1 MAEIATYTMIK
12 TKTSYGTTGNECP
25 TKTVIKA
32 ISSYI
37 SISNDSSYGA
47 NECVKLEDISASA
60 YTFTVANNSKSVAA
74 GGGTTSA
81 VDFTSYKI
89 VNSVQSNVSYSL
101 TSTLPSWLTWNAS
114 ARTFTAANN
123 TGSARSFTATFT
135 QAESGK
141 TVTASVSQAAVSIT
155 YGEWK
160 VSVSANPTTIAAAGG
175 TSTITATAVR
185 DVFTNGVKTGTDTA
199 TPTLSISG
207 TGFTLS
213 GTTVTASNN
222 TGSARSCTVT
232 ASHGGKTATAT
243 ITQSAANVSYAF
255 TINGGASTSFSF
267 SNTGGTST
275 SFTFVSTKTV
285 NGTASNISYSQTST
299 LPAWLT
305 WNSSNRQLTATANT
319 GAERTATVTF
329 TQAESN
335 KTVSITVV
343 QGSGAYVFLIDN
355 KSSQDASFGYGAN
368 DGSVYITSTLNGSGT
383 PWTVDSTTVPSWIT
397 MTTSNGTGSATCT
410 FSVSANSAT
419 TDRSVTI
426 KFIQTSSG
434 SIVTLLVKQS
444 GAEEQWNYNFSIN
457 PWKVDVDQNGGT
469 GYVGI
474 TSTKSK
480 GLSTVQVDYDVL
492 GSSLPSWATFNKST
506 SQFTISSST
515 ESRQQDVYF
524 VQAETGTRDYA
535 RLTQTVTADVY
546 IFTWGDGTV
555 ADKTGTCPATFT
567 SPFYLGD
574 AQGVISKKTTT
585 GQPDESIA
593 YTIEKP
599 SWITSIDVDEDM
611 VYVTGLQNNTSTS
624 SRSGVLKLTQ
634 ATSGK
639 TLTMNV
645 TQSGK
650 AADEY
655 VFTVDGAASTSKTVA
670 AAGGSVST
678 NVVSTK
684 NGTGCPW
691 TLYSN
696 SASWAHPSA
705 NGTGSI
711 ALSINCDANT
721 GTESR
726 SAVIVYNQTG
736 SNNRVTITI
745 TQPPQDGF
753 YLVPSSLNTSATDTS
768 QKTVQVV
775 SIVNGVRN
783 SDWSYDIM
791 NADFNWWSAANKVGN
806 NFVVNLRANT
816 TSNERVGHVPF
827 TQTGTGRTATL
838 TITQGGGDK
847 QNCPIRL
854 DHTELFYKG
863 ETNTYSIRLLADSGV
878 TPTSDV
884 KVKLK
889 FSRIVL
895 GGSELES
902 TEKTFTLL
910 AGHSNTLYNLGA
922 GTDDYWHYAYLTGV
936 TPESDN
942 TTNYSVDTTKYPVS
956 YDVVASG
963 NLQLNTSGIFDDVPV
978 PVSISNALNFETISQ
993 GTVTAMKL
1001 PAKYNPDNATG
1012 RKIAGTLSC
1021 NIEARNNTENSMKKI
1036 SLQMY
1041 MTDQSSD
1048 VGTDNG
1054 LLIQTWEKDYPVGGL
1069 YITLDVNSEPFSSV
1083 DLSELSA
1090 GSDIYFYFVAR
1101 VQYSGSDSPTI
1112 VCNSSSVNMR
1122 VSPT

>member
-12 TKTSYGTTGNECP
+12 TKTTYGSTSNECP

-37 SISNDSSYGA
+37 SIANDSSYGA

-60 YTFTVANNSKSVAA
+60 YTFTVANNSKSIAA
-74 GGGTTSA
+74 GGGTSTA

-185 DVFTNGVKTGTDTA
+185 DVFTNGVKTGTDTG

-222 TGSARSCTVT
+222 TSTSTRACTVT

-243 ITQSAANVSYAF
+243 ITQSAANISYTF
-255 TINGGASTSFSF
+255 TVGGGASTSFAF

-305 WNSSNRQLTATANT
+305 WNSTNRQLTATANT

-343 QGSGAYVFLIDN
+343 QGGGAYVFLVDN
-355 KSSQDASFGYGAN
+355 KSSQDVSFGSGGN
-368 DGSVYITSTLNGSGT
+368 EGSVYITSTLNGSDT
-383 PWTVDSTTVPSWIT
+383 PWTAVVDQTFIT
-397 MTTSNGTGSATCT
+397 LVTKNGTGSATCT
-410 FSVSANSAT
+410 FTVTSNTAT
-419 TDRSVTI
+419 TDRQGTI
-426 KFIQTSSG
+426 TFTQTSSG
-434 SIVTLLVKQS
+434 STVTCLVKQS
-444 GAEEQWNYNFSIN
+444 GAEEQWNYNFSVN
-457 PWKVDVDQNGGT
+457 PWRVDVDGDGGS

-506 SQFTISSST
+506 SQFTIQPST
-515 ESRQQDVYF
+515 TSRTQDVYF
-524 VQAETGTRDYA
+524 VQDETGNRDYA
-535 RLTQTVTADVY
+535 RLTQTVSSTWVY
-546 IFTWGDGTV
+546 TLQVDGAGTV
-555 ADKTGTCPATFT
+555 KYIDYDVNEFSVHTTSYKQQYISGSPVGDSVSVDIVATVNQ
-567 SPFYLGD
+567 SWASVSY
-574 AQGVISKKTTT
+574 
-585 GQPDESIA
+585 DEGNSRPKILM
-593 YTIEKP
+593 T
-599 SWITSIDVDEDM
+599 
-611 VYVTGLQNNTSTS
+611 NNTSTS
-624 SRSGVLKLTQ
+624 DRTVVVTITQ
-634 ATSGK
+634 NESGK
-639 TLTMNV
+639 SRTV
-645 TQSGK
+645 TIVQRGK
-650 AADEY
+650 SADVY

-806 NFVVNLRANT
+806 DFVVNLRANT

-854 DHTELFYKG
+854 DRTELFYKG

-1021 NIEARNNTENSMKKI
+1021 NIEARNDTVYSMKKI

-1122 VSPT
+1122 VSPI

>member
-37 SISNDSSYGA
+37 SISNDISYGA

-255 TINGGASTSFSF
+255 TINGGASASFSF

-285 NGTASNISYSQTST
+285 NGAASNISYSQTST

-355 KSSQDASFGYGAN
+355 KSSQDTSFGYGAN

-426 KFIQTSSG
+426 KFIQSSSG

-444 GAEEQWNYNFSIN
+444 GAEEQWSYNFSIN
-457 PWKVDVDQNGGT
+457 PWKVEVDQDGGT

-515 ESRQQDVYF
+515 ESRQQYVYF
-524 VQAETGTRDYA
+524 VQAETGNRDYA
-535 RLTQTVTADVY
+535 RLIQTVSSVPETWEYTLVVDGADTPSFIDWNSNDFLIHTTSYKQKYVSGSPV
-546 IFTWGDGTV
+546 GDSVSVDIVATTNQSWATISYDEGNSRPKVIMTNNPTTSDRTV
-555 ADKTGTCPATFT
+555 IVTITQNESAKSSTKTIVQRGQPTDEYVFT
-567 SPFYLGD
+567 STLMSNNFNPEGGIAVAEITSTKNGE
-574 AQGVISKKTTT
+574 AQGWEVTSISV
-585 GQPDESIA
+585 
-593 YTIEKP
+593 
-599 SWITSIDVDEDM
+599 SWITAQNKNQAG
-611 VYVTGLQNNTSTS
+611 VTFNATANTTTS
-624 SRSGVLKLTQ
+624 SRSGTIVLTQ
-634 ATSGK
+634 
-639 TLTMNV
+639 L
-645 TQSGK
+645 
-650 AADEY
+650 
-655 VFTVDGAASTSKTVA
+655 
-670 AAGGSVST
+670 
-678 NVVSTK
+678 
-684 NGTGCPW
+684 
-691 TLYSN
+691 
-696 SASWAHPSA
+696 
-705 NGTGSI
+705 
-711 ALSINCDANT
+711 
-721 GTESR
+721 
-726 SAVIVYNQTG
+726 G
-736 SNNRVTITI
+736 SNKTITI
-745 TQPPQDGF
+745 PITQYGNVYEFLFHGGSNSNYELDMQVEAGRAFMNVISSKNNTFQDF
-753 YLVPSSLNTSATDTS
+753 TWTSD
-768 QKTVQVV
+768 
-775 SIVNGVRN
+775 
-783 SDWSYDIM
+783 SDWILFEKNDRATGLDKPSIGCT
-791 NADFNWWSAANKVGN
+791 ANVN
-806 NFVVNLRANT
+806 NNEYSFYTEERTGIVTIKQNE
-816 TSNERVGHVPF
+816 SNITR
-827 TQTGTGRTATL
+827 TL
-838 TITQGGGDK
+838 TINQAADLKTRHYG
-847 QNCPIRL
+847 IRL
-854 DHTELFYKG
+854 
-863 ETNTYSIRLLADSGV
+863 
-878 TPTSDV
+878 TS
-884 KVKLK
+884 
-889 FSRIVL
+889 
-895 GGSELES
+895 
-902 TEKTFTLL
+902 
-910 AGHSNTLYNLGA
+910 
-922 GTDDYWHYAYLTGV
+922 
-936 TPESDN
+936 
-942 TTNYSVDTTKYPVS
+942 
-956 YDVVASG
+956 
-963 NLQLNTSGIFDDVPV
+963 Q
-978 PVSISNALNFETISQ
+978 
-993 GTVTAMKL
+993 
-1001 PAKYNPDNATG
+1001 
-1012 RKIAGTLSC
+1012 
-1021 NIEARNNTENSMKKI
+1021 
-1036 SLQMY
+1036 
-1041 MTDQSSD
+1041 
-1048 VGTDNG
+1048 
-1054 LLIQTWEKDYPVGGL
+1054 
-1069 YITLDVNSEPFSSV
+1069 
-1083 DLSELSA
+1083 
-1090 GSDIYFYFVAR
+1090 
-1101 VQYSGSDSPTI
+1101 
-1112 VCNSSSVNMR
+1112 NSSSLISQNDSIIIDHTYAYWTVTWESYNPQGFQLLRNDIVGITDALQIKKFILEQRPTGLVPIEIVTTSGEVLTNITGLQGGWVTQRIVDGRDGFTMTGDKIGLMVNNI
-1122 VSPT
+1122 SYSFTLQPY

>member
-243 ITQSAANVSYAF
+243 ITQSAANISYTF

-299 LPAWLT
+299 LPSWLT

-343 QGSGAYVFLIDN
+343 QGGGAYVFLIDN
-355 KSSQDASFGYGAN
+355 KSSQDASFSYGAN

-397 MTTSNGTGSATCT
+397 MTTSNGTGSTTCT

-434 SIVTLLVKQS
+434 STVTLLVKQS
-444 GAEEQWNYNFSIN
+444 GAEEQWSYNFSIN
-457 PWKVDVDQNGGT
+457 PWKIEVDQDGGT
-469 GYVGI
+469 GLYVGI
-474 TSTKSK
+474 NSTKTK
-480 GLSTVQVDYDVL
+480 GSQTLQVNYDVL

-506 SQFTISSST
+506 SQFTIQPSST
-515 ESRQQDVYF
+515 SRQQDVYF
-524 VQAETGTRDYA
+524 VQDETGNRDYA
-535 RLTQTVTADVY
+535 RLIQTVSSVTTY
-546 IFTWGDGTV
+546 IFTWGDGTTV
-555 ADKTGTCPATFT
+555 NKTGTCPATFT
-567 SPFYLGD
+567 SPFHLGD
-574 AQGVISKKTTT
+574 TQGVISKKTTT
-585 GQPDESIA
+585 GQPDESVN

-599 SWITSIDVDEDM
+599 SWITSIEVDEDM

-650 AADEY
+650 AADVY
-655 VFTVDGAASTSKTVA
+655 VFTVDGAASTSKTAA

-678 NVVSTK
+678 NIVSTK

-705 NGTGSI
+705 SGTGNA
-711 ALSINCDANT
+711 ALSITCDAND
-721 GTESR
+721 GTASR

-745 TQPPQDGF
+745 TQGLVDGF
-753 YLVPSSLNTSATDTS
+753 SINPTTKTLSANSSGDQSIS
-768 QKTVQVV
+768 VY
-775 SIVNGVRN
+775 SIVSGTYT
-783 SDWSYDIM
+783 DWTYEIESG
-791 NADFNWWSAANKVGN
+791 FNWWSSAARQGDR
-806 NFVVNLRANT
+806 FVFGVYKNT
-816 TSNERVGHVPF
+816 GATRTGHITF
-827 TQTGTGRTATL
+827 TQAGTGKTAVL
-838 TITQGGGDK
+838 TIIQEGVQETCTIHIRDASYAGDYK
-847 QNCPIRL
+847 EYGMVVYPEYSGTDKSLLTVSYRFVRNVSGTTGQLVSSTHQFTLLGISNYETPITSSETG
-854 DHTELFYKG
+854 DNWEYVELV
-863 ETNTYSIRLLADSGV
+863 SV
-878 TPTSDV
+878 TPTSDDKYQY
-884 KVKLK
+884 KV
-889 FSRIVL
+889 SSDQIPIAY
-895 GGSELES
+895 
-902 TEKTFTLL
+902 TTF
-910 AGHSNTLYNLGA
+910 
-922 GTDDYWHYAYLTGV
+922 
-936 TPESDN
+936 
-942 TTNYSVDTTKYPVS
+942 
-956 YDVVASG
+956 ASG
-963 NLQLNTSGIFDDVPV
+963 NLALSTSNVPSDSPV
-978 PVSISNALNFETISQ
+978 PISLTNVNGFEGTSIGGASS
-993 GTVTAMKL
+993 MKL
-1001 PAKYNPDNATG
+1001 PAKYNPNNGLAGG
-1012 RKIAGTLSC
+1012 RLSGTLSC
-1021 NIEARNNTENSMKKI
+1021 YMEARNNTEYSMKNI
-1036 SLQMY
+1036 SIELR
-1041 MTDQSSD
+1041 MTDQESY
-1048 VGTDNG
+1048 VGTDEG
-1054 LLIQTWEKDYPVGGL
+1054 FLIKTWEQEYPVGGL
-1069 YITLDVNSEPFSSV
+1069 YITLEVNSSPF
-1083 DLSELSA
+1083 DQTINA
-1090 GSDIYFYFVAR
+1090 DIPTGNDVYFYFVAK
-1101 VQYSGSDSPTI
+1101 VSYTGSDTPTLT
-1112 VCNSSSVNMR
+1112 CNSSSLSMR
-1122 VSPT
+1122 VDPA